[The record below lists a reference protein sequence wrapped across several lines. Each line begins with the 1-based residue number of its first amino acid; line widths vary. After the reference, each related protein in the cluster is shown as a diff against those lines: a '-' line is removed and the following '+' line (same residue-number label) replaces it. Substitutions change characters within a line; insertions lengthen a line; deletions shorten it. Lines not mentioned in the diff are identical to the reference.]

1 MVQLPRVTQPA
12 RNRAR
17 TQTWV
22 CLAAKPP
29 LSALPEAA
37 EGSHGAWAG
46 RTPPHFPPSKRAGT
60 WIRLL
65 GKTLYTWME
74 KKGTGN
80 SWVPPHPHHCAGV
93 CWVRGYGCQLQ
104 SWSPSLPQPLLGLK
118 EACPPHTAPQ
128 YLSPPLLPPRPLLV
142 TDPGQQPWKKLGA
155 PCVQPPCPA

>member
-37 EGSHGAWAG
+37 EVSHGAWAG
-46 RTPPHFPPSKRAGT
+46 RTPLHFPPSKRAGT

-74 KKGTGN
+74 KKGTGD
-80 SWVPPHPHHCAGV
+80 SWVPP
-93 CWVRGYGCQLQ
+93 
-104 SWSPSLPQPLLGLK
+104 
-118 EACPPHTAPQ
+118 
-128 YLSPPLLPPRPLLV
+128 SPPLCWSLLGEGLRVSAPELEPLTPPALTWSEGGLPTPHCTSVPFS
-142 TDPGQQPWKKLGA
+142 TTATPEASSGH
-155 PCVQPPCPA
+155 